1 MTFDLRG
8 LAIMRYINVLLTVTF
23 GMRVQPDIVK
33 VEFNGQSSWSQVEYC
48 VVNLTLSGSSSTV
61 SHMPK
66 FMVT

>member
-33 VEFNGQSSWSQVEYC
+33 VEFNGQNSWSRGEYC

-61 SHMPK
+61 SHMSK